1 MQRYGLQ
8 DLHLS
13 RAGWCSVSLRDM
25 PPYWALKRP
34 GKPLWC
40 SSVSA
45 PIQRQRALP
54 GRNSSRVGRAFAV
67 VRAAAI
73 GPWPMAAALSPL
85 EDWICRQGGLG
96 TPAEWTVCGGKD
108 GMRGRIL
115 RSFLQARPMR
125 GRCVTGASTNHRNPP
140 QTDANP
146 AIWDNLLGFR
156 AIQWLKQS
164 ARCCIIRS
172 EQICSTGDP
181 GTIRTMEHNRGSMVL
196 PAENEER
203 GPYHAEYTC
212 HRRRRF
218 YRV

>member
-115 RSFLQARPMR
+115 RSFLQARPMH
-125 GRCVTGASTNHRNPP
+125 GRCKRKSQKPAADRYKPRNLG
-140 QTDANP
+140 QSLWIQGNSVVETIGEMLYHQERAN
-146 AIWDNLLGFR
+146 L
-156 AIQWLKQS
+156 Q
-164 ARCCIIRS
+164 
-172 EQICSTGDP
+172 
-181 GTIRTMEHNRGSMVL
+181 
-196 PAENEER
+196 
-203 GPYHAEYTC
+203 Y
-212 HRRRRF
+212 RRF
-218 YRV
+218 QEHVGHRPG